1 MKLSK
6 KFIELIEKE
15 DNEQGDILLAMID
28 EPENTREDIV
38 AAATTFLMET
48 SDYDGNV
55 LELNR
60 YIALNLLSDD
70 EEEEDEE
77 EYDELTMLDILA
89 ADVDPD
95 DEDFNDWDDE
105 DDDEED

>member
-38 AAATTFLMET
+38 AAATAFLMET
-48 SDYDGNV
+48 SDYDGNI
-55 LELNR
+55 LELKR
-60 YIALNLLSDD
+60 YVALNLLSDD
-70 EEEEDEE
+70 EEDEE
-77 EYDELTMLDILA
+77 EDDELTTLDILA

-95 DEDFNDWDDE
+95 DDDFNDWDDE
-105 DDDEED
+105 DEED

>member
-60 YIALNLLSDD
+60 YVALNLLSDD
-70 EEEEDEE
+70 EEDEED
-77 EYDELTMLDILA
+77 DELTTLDILA

-95 DEDFNDWDDE
+95 DDDFNDWDDE
-105 DDDEED
+105 DEED

>member
-38 AAATTFLMET
+38 AAATAFLMET

-70 EEEEDEE
+70 EEDEED
-77 EYDELTMLDILA
+77 DELTTLGILA

-95 DEDFNDWDDE
+95 DDDFNDWDDE
-105 DDDEED
+105 DEED

>member
-70 EEEEDEE
+70 EEEDEEDEE
-77 EYDELTMLDILA
+77 DDELTTLDILT
-89 ADVDPD
+89 ADVDTD
-95 DEDFNDWDDE
+95 DDDFNDWDDE
-105 DDDEED
+105 DEED

>member
-28 EPENTREDIV
+28 EPENTREDVV

-48 SDYDGNV
+48 SDYDGNI

-70 EEEEDEE
+70 EEDE
-77 EYDELTMLDILA
+77 EYDELTTLDILA

-95 DEDFNDWDDE
+95 DYDFNDWDDE
-105 DDDEED
+105 DEED

>member
-15 DNEQGDILLAMID
+15 DNELGDILLAMID

-38 AAATTFLMET
+38 AAATAFLMET

-70 EEEEDEE
+70 EEEDEEDE
-77 EYDELTMLDILA
+77 EYDELTTLDILA
-89 ADVDPD
+89 ADVDPED
-95 DEDFNDWDDE
+95 DDFNDWDDE
-105 DDDEED
+105 DEED

>member
-38 AAATTFLMET
+38 AAATAFLMET

-60 YIALNLLSDD
+60 YIALNILSDD
-70 EEEEDEE
+70 EEDEED
-77 EYDELTMLDILA
+77 DELTTLDILA

-95 DEDFNDWDDE
+95 DDDFNDWDDE
-105 DDDEED
+105 DEED

>member
-38 AAATTFLMET
+38 AAATAFLMET
-48 SDYDGNV
+48 SDYDDNV

-70 EEEEDEE
+70 EEEDEEDE
-77 EYDELTMLDILA
+77 EYDELTTLDILA

-95 DEDFNDWDDE
+95 DDDFNDWDDE
-105 DDDEED
+105 DEED

>member
-70 EEEEDEE
+70 EEDEED
-77 EYDELTMLDILA
+77 DELTTLDILA

-95 DEDFNDWDDE
+95 DDDFNDWDDE
-105 DDDEED
+105 DEED

>member
-38 AAATTFLMET
+38 AAATAFLMET

-77 EYDELTMLDILA
+77 YDELTTLDILA

-95 DEDFNDWDDE
+95 DDDFNDWDDE
-105 DDDEED
+105 DEED

>member
-38 AAATTFLMET
+38 DAATKFLMDL

-60 YIALNLLSDD
+60 YVALNILSDDEDD
-70 EEEEDEE
+70 EEEEEE
-77 EYDELTMLDILA
+77 IQLTASDIILEDDIDTDDYDFD
-89 ADVDPD
+89 
-95 DEDFNDWDDE
+95 DWDDE
-105 DDDEED
+105 DDEED

>member
-60 YIALNLLSDD
+60 YIALNILSDD
-70 EEEEDEE
+70 EEDEED
-77 EYDELTMLDILA
+77 DELTTLDILA

-95 DEDFNDWDDE
+95 DDDFNDWDDE
-105 DDDEED
+105 DEED

>member
-38 AAATTFLMET
+38 AAATAFLMET

-60 YIALNLLSDD
+60 YIALNILSDD
-70 EEEEDEE
+70 EEDEED
-77 EYDELTMLDILA
+77 DELTTLGILA

-105 DDDEED
+105 DEED

>member
-38 AAATTFLMET
+38 AAATAFLMET
-48 SDYDGNV
+48 SDYDGNI

-70 EEEEDEE
+70 EEDEED
-77 EYDELTMLDILA
+77 DELTTLDILA

-95 DEDFNDWDDE
+95 DDDFNDWDDE
-105 DDDEED
+105 DEED

>member
-70 EEEEDEE
+70 EEDEE
-77 EYDELTMLDILA
+77 YEELTTLDILA

-95 DEDFNDWDDE
+95 DYDFNDWDDE
-105 DDDEED
+105 DEED

>member
-38 AAATTFLMET
+38 AAATIFLMET

-77 EYDELTMLDILA
+77 YDELTTLDILA

-95 DEDFNDWDDE
+95 DDDFNDWDDE
-105 DDDEED
+105 DEED

>member
-48 SDYDGNV
+48 SDYDGNI

-70 EEEEDEE
+70 EEDEED
-77 EYDELTMLDILA
+77 DELTTLDILA

-95 DEDFNDWDDE
+95 DDDFNDWDDE
-105 DDDEED
+105 DEED

>member
-38 AAATTFLMET
+38 AAATAFLMET

-60 YIALNLLSDD
+60 YVALNLLSDD
-70 EEEEDEE
+70 EEDEED
-77 EYDELTMLDILA
+77 DELTTLDILA

-95 DEDFNDWDDE
+95 DDDFNDWDDE
-105 DDDEED
+105 DEED

>member
-38 AAATTFLMET
+38 AAATAFLMET

-55 LELNR
+55 LELNC
-60 YIALNLLSDD
+60 YIALNILSDD
-70 EEEEDEE
+70 VEDEE
-77 EYDELTMLDILA
+77 DDELTTLDILA
-89 ADVDPD
+89 ADVDLD
-95 DEDFNDWDDE
+95 DDDFNDWDDE
-105 DDDEED
+105 DEED

>member
-15 DNEQGDILLAMID
+15 DNEQGDILLAMVD

-55 LELNR
+55 LELNC

-70 EEEEDEE
+70 EEDEED
-77 EYDELTMLDILA
+77 DELATLGILA

-95 DEDFNDWDDE
+95 DDDFNDWDDE
-105 DDDEED
+105 DEED

>member
-38 AAATTFLMET
+38 AAATAFLMET
-48 SDYDGNV
+48 SDYDDNV

-70 EEEEDEE
+70 EEDEED
-77 EYDELTMLDILA
+77 DELTTLDILA

-95 DEDFNDWDDE
+95 DDDFNDWDDE
-105 DDDEED
+105 DEED